1 MVCYRMSEIERGLH
15 RAKISRFLGIV
26 IFMYFNEHNPP
37 HFHVEYNEFRASILI
52 DSFGLMDGG
61 LPPRVLSLVIEWA
74 SEHQSE
80 LMDNWNALRT
90 TGDFH
95 RIKPLT

>member
-1 MVCYRMSEIERGLH
+1 M
-15 RAKISRFLGIV
+15 K
-26 IFMYFNEHNPP
+26 
-37 HFHVEYNEFRASILI
+37 YNEFRASILF
-52 DSFGLMDGG
+52 DSLGVMEGK

-80 LMDNWNALRT
+80 LMDNWQALRT